1 MMSMNFSDIS
11 ILNING
17 SDYQCIISGVS
28 KSEAIELLQNIAMAE
43 KSGTL

>member
-1 MMSMNFSDIS
+1 MMSMNFSDIF

-17 SDYQCIISGVS
+17 SDYHCIISGVS